1 MSAAEATA
9 RAASPS
15 AGEARLSARGASL
28 AWPLALG
35 GLFVA
40 ALMLRLIGLRTGL
53 PYVYNADENSH
64 FVPHAVGMFGHGYNP
79 NYFVNPP
86 AYTYVV
92 HFLLALRYGADP
104 ATVGAAY
111 AADPTGAFALA
122 RAASAVLGALAV
134 PLTAIAAARL
144 FDERRVGL
152 VAGALVAVAFLP
164 VHYSHFALN
173 DAPTLAPVALCLVG
187 VAGIYRR
194 GRTRDYALAGIA
206 LGLAIATKYTGG
218 IVVTAV
224 VAAAFAAPTR
234 NLKGLLVAAL
244 LAGVAFL

>member
-9 RAASPS
+9 HAASPA
-15 AGEARLSARGASL
+15 AGEAGLRARGASL

-35 GLFVA
+35 GLFLA

-86 AYTYVV
+86 AYTYVL
-92 HFLLALRYGADP
+92 HFLFALRYGTDP
-104 ATVGAAY
+104 AAVGGAY
-111 AADPTGAFALA
+111 AADPTGAFTIA

-134 PLTAIAAARL
+134 PLTAVAGARL
-144 FDERRVGL
+144 FADRRIGL
-152 VAGALVAVAFLP
+152 IAGALLAVAFLP

-173 DAPTLAPVALCLVG
+173 DAPTLAPLAVCLVG
-187 VAGIYRR
+187 VAGIYRF
-194 GRTRDYALAGIA
+194 GRTRDYVLAGVA
-206 LGLAIATKYTGG
+206 LGVAISTKYTAG
-218 IVVTAV
+218 ILLVAI
-224 VAAAFAAPTR
+224 VAAAFASPVAQAR
-234 NLKGLLVAAL
+234 IKGLIVAGAL
-244 LAGVAFL
+244 L